1 MKTFY
6 PKDDIAGNIIHTVVS
21 SEVKC
26 ISSMLT
32 AVFCMQA
39 RREGLTNYKNANINK
54 ANVFFLSC
62 NASLSI
68 PSVSSL
74 VLFVLDIVFILY

>member
-1 MKTFY
+1 MKTFC

-39 RREGLTNYKNANINK
+39 RREAEDNAGK
-54 ANVFFLSC
+54 EDSG
-62 NASLSI
+62 SM
-68 PSVSSL
+68 
-74 VLFVLDIVFILY
+74 